1 MQITPLGFDDLPR
14 LAEIEKICFGADAWN
29 YGMLKSEMDGGAV
42 FLGAVSGGETV
53 GYICARLIIDEAD
66 INNVAVVPEFRRR
79 GVASAL
85 IDGLKDYCLKRG
97 INRFTLEVN
106 VNNRAAKSLYARARF
121 VSVGIRKGYYHGE
134 DAEIMWL
141 TEESDGENHQG
152 RRI

>member
-1 MQITPLGFDDLPR
+1 MQITPLDFDDLPR

-85 IDGLKDYCLKRG
+85 IDGLK
-97 INRFTLEVN
+97 
-106 VNNRAAKSLYARARF
+106 
-121 VSVGIRKGYYHGE
+121 
-134 DAEIMWL
+134 
-141 TEESDGENHQG
+141 
-152 RRI
+152 